1 LLTARHTS
9 AAFRQN
15 GRPSLDEPA
24 PASTAIFVTEVIRGI
39 ETMTRE
45 LIERSRQRHAF
56 AGLPVIV
63 ATLSLVV
70 SLVVAATAV
79 SIGIARAD
87 ALVPMAGG
95 SGGKLALA
103 VFVGLVIA
111 CMGALTAGMAGDE
124 VRTRQG
130 E

>member
-1 LLTARHTS
+1 
-9 AAFRQN
+9 
-15 GRPSLDEPA
+15 
-24 PASTAIFVTEVIRGI
+24 
-39 ETMTRE
+39 MTRE

-87 ALVPMAGG
+87 TLAPMAGG

-111 CMGALTAGMAGDE
+111 CMGGLTAGMVNDASAYASAIKQQRPRGSGRIR
-124 VRTRQG
+124 VAYRMTAL
-130 E
+130 

>member
-1 LLTARHTS
+1 
-9 AAFRQN
+9 
-15 GRPSLDEPA
+15 
-24 PASTAIFVTEVIRGI
+24 
-39 ETMTRE
+39 MTRE
-45 LIERSRQRHAF
+45 LLERSRQRHAF

-63 ATLSLVV
+63 ITLSLVV

-87 ALVPMAGG
+87 TLVPVAGG
-95 SGGKLALA
+95 SSGKLALA

-111 CMGALTAGMAGDE
+111 CMGALTASMVSDE
-124 VRTRQG
+124 VGTRR

>member
-1 LLTARHTS
+1 
-9 AAFRQN
+9 
-15 GRPSLDEPA
+15 
-24 PASTAIFVTEVIRGI
+24 
-39 ETMTRE
+39 MTRE
-45 LIERSRQRHAF
+45 LIERSRQRHEF

-87 ALVPMAGG
+87 TLAPMATG

-111 CMGALTAGMAGDE
+111 CMGALTAGMVNDE
-124 VRTRQG
+124 VRTRG

>member
-1 LLTARHTS
+1 
-9 AAFRQN
+9 
-15 GRPSLDEPA
+15 
-24 PASTAIFVTEVIRGI
+24 
-39 ETMTRE
+39 MTKE

-56 AGLPVIV
+56 VGLPVIV

-70 SLVVAATAV
+70 SLVIAVTAV

-87 ALVPMAGG
+87 ALVPMTGG
-95 SGGKLALA
+95 SGGKLALT

>member
-1 LLTARHTS
+1 
-9 AAFRQN
+9 
-15 GRPSLDEPA
+15 
-24 PASTAIFVTEVIRGI
+24 
-39 ETMTRE
+39 MTRE
-45 LIERSRQRHAF
+45 LIERSRQRHAC
-56 AGLPVIV
+56 AGLPVVI

-70 SLVVAATAV
+70 SLVIAATAV

-87 ALVPMAGG
+87 ALVPMTGGGG
-95 SGGKLALA
+95 SMLALA

-111 CMGALTAGMAGDE
+111 CMGALTTGMAGDE